1 MLAGLRFKTTNC
13 QHPDSFVSTM
23 ASSKMSKGGSNR
35 LAGRYEWREAWVE
48 DCSHGGN
55 DLFLGHGFHMLGPG
69 ASQKVHNAISHED
82 KSKIKMTT
90 CGGLTTITVR
100 LETIT
105 ELGAIFI
112 RDTIPEVRYLV
123 RKYNVD
129 KDEDNENGKTGAT
142 LKRNSANPKVR
153 VKARTVG
160 KTVLNKKPAR
170 NKS

>member
-1 MLAGLRFKTTNC
+1 
-13 QHPDSFVSTM
+13 M

-82 KSKIKMTT
+82 RSKIKMTI

-142 LKRNSANPKVR
+142 LKRNSANPKVH